1 MMSTTEDRLA
11 TPGSGAAEAAHSE
24 VAAVQ
29 PGAGVGASP
38 PGRRPTE
45 AGENAPIDREF
56 TVEARS
62 QRQQIIS
69 RFFHNKLAMTG
80 LGTFLLLL
88 AFGFVGPLVY
98 KVNYI
103 VLNSGAQSVSPGTN
117 QGGRVYPL
125 GSDAIG
131 RDLLA
136 GLMNGIQRSALV
148 VIIAVV
154 IALSLGLLVG
164 ALAGYFGNWID
175 NVLMR
180 CVDLILTIPLLVV
193 LLIVAS
199 NFENARTAFG
209 VALIL
214 GVFGWLDLSRIV
226 RSQFLSLKEREFI
239 EAAHALGASN
249 WRIITR
255 HLIPNSLGT
264 IIVWT
269 TLAAAGAILAEATL
283 TFLGF
288 GVGPEDTSLGRL
300 ISDGVQAAST
310 RPWLFYFPGLM
321 FLLIVLAINLIGD
334 GIRDAFDPS
343 SKRVRA

>member
-1 MMSTTEDRLA
+1 MSTTEDRV
-11 TPGSGAAEAAHSE
+11 TGAAAHNE
-24 VAAVQ
+24 TAAVQ
-29 PGAGVGASP
+29 PGAGIGAPSP
-38 PGRRPTE
+38 PPAGAE
-45 AGENAPIDREF
+45 AGEGAPIDREF

-69 RFFHNKLAMTG
+69 RFLHNKLAMTG
-80 LGTFLLLL
+80 LVGFLLLL
-88 AFGFVGPLVY
+88 LFGFLGPLVY
-98 KVNYI
+98 TINY
-103 VLNSGAQSVSPGTN
+103 VTLNSGAQSVGPGTN

-136 GLMNGIQRSALV
+136 GLMLGIQRSALV

-154 IALSLGLLVG
+154 LSLSLGLLVG
-164 ALAGYFGNWID
+164 ALAGYFGGWLD
-175 NVLMR
+175 NFLMR
-180 CVDLILTIPLLVV
+180 FVDLILTIPLLVV
-193 LLIVAS
+193 LVIVAS
-199 NFENARTAFG
+199 NFENAKTAVG

-214 GVFGWLDLSRIV
+214 GLFGWLDLSRIV

-249 WRIITR
+249 LRIITR

-269 TLAAAGAILAEATL
+269 TLAAAAAILAEATL

-310 RPWLFYFPGLM
+310 RPWLFYFPGLL

-343 SKRVRA
+343 NKRVRA